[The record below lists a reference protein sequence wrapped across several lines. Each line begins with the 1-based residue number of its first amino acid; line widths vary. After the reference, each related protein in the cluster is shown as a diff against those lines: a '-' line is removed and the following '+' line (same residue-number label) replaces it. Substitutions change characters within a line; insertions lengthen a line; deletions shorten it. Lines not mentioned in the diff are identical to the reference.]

1 MFWGFLIALLTLN
14 STPPD
19 LSFEEHILTGYSTK
33 QSFYVSL
40 LIHSK
45 EYTGKAIIPNGKLF
59 IHWKNKG
66 GGNQFNYRQELKTII
81 STNGYYEVPE
91 SNITECG
98 FIKVEY
104 DPTVMAFA
112 NAGKFRFFNHYFRG
126 QILEVEGLKHFPAI
140 TEQLFKWKI
149 AIQRDADTGWFIA
162 DTDVQKFL
170 DIRNDISFNDLIR
183 VK

>member
-1 MFWGFLIALLTLN
+1 MFWGILISLLTIN
-14 STPPD
+14 SAPPD
-19 LSFEEHILTGYSTK
+19 FSFEEHVLTGYSTK

-40 LIHSK
+40 FIHSK

-59 IHWKNKG
+59 VHWKNKG
-66 GGNQFNYRQELKTII
+66 GGNQFNYRQELKTLI

-91 SNITECG
+91 SNIAACG

-104 DPTVMAFA
+104 DPIVIAFA
-112 NAGKFRFFNHYFRG
+112 NVGKFRFFNHFFRG
-126 QILEVEGLKHFPAI
+126 KILCVSGVEHFAAI
-140 TEQLFKWKI
+140 TDQLFKWKI
-149 AIQRDADTGWFIA
+149 AIQRDSDTGWYIA

-170 DIRNDISFNDLIR
+170 DIRNDISFDDLIQ